1 MGHSRSDEAINLA
14 VQGRWEEALIVNQEI
29 LEVSPN
35 DIDALNRL
43 GKAFSELG
51 RIEDARHAYQR
62 VIETSHTNGIARKN
76 LERLS
81 NLSEDQVSS
90 KESQGIDPR
99 FFIEESSKTRRVNV
113 RNLAPKESLVK
124 LAPGEPVSLRIV
136 DDRLEVISSSGEH
149 IGEVDPR
156 IGRRLIKLIE
166 GGNEYKAVVVNLSG
180 EEIKIIVRETYQH
193 PSQAGYPSFPPPK
206 TSEEIRPYLKDSMV
220 KRDIDEELPDDHDDD
235 DGDIAGDSGS
245 QHHNGMSF
253 IDDPFAME
261 DEDMDKVI

>member
-14 VQGRWEEALIVNQEI
+14 VQGRWEEAVLVNQEI
-29 LEVSPN
+29 LEVSPS

-43 GKAFSELG
+43 GKAYGELG
-51 RIEDARHAYQR
+51 RIKEARQAYQH
-62 VIETSHTNGIARKN
+62 VIEINHNNSIARKN

-81 NLSEDQVSS
+81 SLGNDQVASR
-90 KESQGIDPR
+90 ESQGIDPR

-113 RNLAPKESLVK
+113 RNLAPRDSLIK
-124 LAPGEPVSLRIV
+124 MAPGEPVSLHV
-136 DDRLEVISSSGEH
+136 QDDQLVVLSSAGEH

-156 IGRRLIKLIE
+156 IGRRLVRLIE

-180 EEIKIIVRETYQH
+180 EEIKIIIRETYRH

-206 TSEEIRPYLKDSMV
+206 TSEEVRPYLKDSMV
-220 KRDIDEELPDDHDDD
+220 KRDIEEEIPEDQDDGDLSGGSVAQDD
-235 DGDIAGDSGS
+235 DGI
-245 QHHNGMSF
+245 SF